1 MIEKYISADQLHKD
15 LFYEESDS
23 FYDSYAD
30 AQDRTRGK
38 NPMNLEYQEKVN
50 AKRKALEVSALDS
63 SGLKVDDS
71 SWHRCVEEIDA
82 LKKGEKTKYTDI
94 INNILIEIKREKGE
108 IQNSI
113 EGTINKTIEL
123 RNTIDVRDP
132 STWTETMINN
142 SYALMEASD
151 RWELDRTMPFEEFKA
166 QLFSNPDFAASN
178 APIAGMERE
187 DYSPF
192 KR

>member
-1 MIEKYISADQLHKD
+1 MIEKYISADQLHTD

-30 AQDRTRGK
+30 AQDRKKGK
-38 NPMNLEYQEKVN
+38 NPMSLEYQEKVN
-50 AKRKALEVSALDS
+50 AKRKSLEVSALDS

-82 LKKGEKTKYTDI
+82 LKKGEKTKYTDL
-94 INNILIEIKREKGE
+94 INEFLQEINKEKGE
-108 IQNSI
+108 NQNSI
-113 EGTINKTIEL
+113 KDTMNKTFEL

-142 SYALMEASD
+142 CYALMEAGD
-151 RWELDRTMPFEEFKA
+151 RWEMSRTMPFDEFKEK
-166 QLFSNPDFAASN
+166 LFSDPDFAAAN
-178 APIAGMERE
+178 APRAGMERE